1 MSEIKCKCGLNN
13 KTYCPRCSKVRMVI
27 LLKNG
32 HENLK
37 LTRANGDQ
45 YNPVWYSFLKYN
57 KYEVYRI
64 AEKWRPILESTLSFA
79 QLRTSF
85 SSTLTGR
92 DRPTS
97 KKQHYEL
104 HKSKN

>member
-1 MSEIKCKCGLNN
+1 
-13 KTYCPRCSKVRMVI
+13 MVI

-64 AEKWRPILESTLSFA
+64 AEKMEANIRKHPEFCAAANVLQFYINGQRQAYF
-79 QLRTSF
+79 
-85 SSTLTGR
+85 
-92 DRPTS
+92 
-97 KKQHYEL
+97 KKTAL
-104 HKSKN
+104 